1 MARLKYDSNLV
12 NSAIDE
18 LGAASDQL
26 LTTEDEMR
34 SALTIIANARG
45 INHVHSDTII
55 NTLGYPTAVQE
66 MIEET
71 ITSIK
76 TRAQEVEEYN
86 EKYENASFLEK
97 LGSTAGLF
105 LTKVVEGFAS
115 AGEQIVDGFASV
127 IGWGAGLVSKDAQ
140 DSIAN
145 FIKKDHVGD
154 FFGNLY
160 DTSFKDMVIKSWAS
174 EKGLACNIFK
184 GVGTGIGYAAALYT
198 TGYIAGGLST
208 GTVLGAK
215 AGAASLLSSLPAAA
229 TTAGV
234 AGIGAGTQAGLKGGL
249 DYNKAFAN
257 GIKYGAIQAGTTI
270 VFTYAFKALS
280 KGIANLKAKWH
291 GTKSTAL
298 TTTPQ
303 GGTGGPTG
311 NPTGTGPTGTG
322 PTGGAGGGAAGASS
336 TASTVKSGVTF
347 EPYKGYTC
355 LDDVWDDAIAGN
367 IGKKDVIDIVKNTIG
382 LDDGGLGHTFMS
394 DYLNFVGGDA
404 SMAAGASWRAAA
416 ANLGKDITDE
426 TASAISNTIHNT
438 GPTTTT
444 TTTTGATTTTSG
456 SSSTSLTTIADDTFN
471 GAGGKVTQEVVEE
484 GTSRTAGQLL
494 GDMENISRGLST
506 KQNALNLAQQQL
518 DDAIAQG
525 ADDATISA
533 LQKNVTSAQN
543 AVDLQLDKLRLKQQA
558 YITET
563 ASGKYNAVGTEKM
576 KLINGEF
583 VDDITSTAGD
593 VTTLRVQTTRADGTV
608 ELRPN
613 WTNASAMK
621 EGQINPKEFAK
632 LLDDAYGPVPPTTTT
647 TTALVPKG
655 PTDLVPVN
663 PGTTAL
669 VPKGPTGLV
678 PVNPGTTA
686 LVPKGPTGLV
696 PVTPPQ
702 PPAVVPPQVL
712 YGPPPVT
719 PPVTVPANSGSTIIF
734 GVVQPEEITPPAV
747 VDITPAQ
754 VDPVVI
760 PEQVLY
766 GPPPVI
772 EDPPITIPDPPV
784 DPPVTIPQ
792 DPYIPPQQPIVD
804 TPVVQT
810 PIIDTPVVETP
821 IIETPPI
828 DTEYVPI
835 PNTGL
840 GQPHNSKLGIAPVIA
855 AAAGGLAGAFGGSLL
870 SDKKKKDEDD
880 DDIEEL
886 DIESEE

>member
-1 MARLKYDSNLV
+1 
-12 NSAIDE
+12 
-18 LGAASDQL
+18 
-26 LTTEDEMR
+26 
-34 SALTIIANARG
+34 
-45 INHVHSDTII
+45 
-55 NTLGYPTAVQE
+55 
-66 MIEET
+66 
-71 ITSIK
+71 
-76 TRAQEVEEYN
+76 
-86 EKYENASFLEK
+86 
-97 LGSTAGLF
+97 
-105 LTKVVEGFAS
+105 
-115 AGEQIVDGFASV
+115 
-127 IGWGAGLVSKDAQ
+127 
-140 DSIAN
+140 
-145 FIKKDHVGD
+145 
-154 FFGNLY
+154 
-160 DTSFKDMVIKSWAS
+160 MVIKSWAS

-184 GVGTGIGYAAALYT
+184 GVGTGIGYAAALYA
-198 TGYIAGGLST
+198 TGYVAGGLST

-215 AGAASLLSSLPAAA
+215 AGAATLMSSLPAAA
-229 TTAGV
+229 TTAGI
-234 AGIGAGTQAGLKGGL
+234 AGIGSGTQAGLKGGL

-280 KGIANLKAKWH
+280 KGIANLKTKWS
-291 GTKSTAL
+291 GSKSTAL
-298 TTTPQ
+298 TTTQ
-303 GGTGGPTG
+303 GGTGSTGTGPGT
-311 NPTGTGPTGTG
+311 TGTGPTGTG
-322 PTGGAGGGAAGASS
+322 PNGGGTGGGAAGASS

-347 EPYKGYTC
+347 DAYKGYTC

-367 IGKKDVIDIVKNTIG
+367 IGKKDVIDIIKNTVG
-382 LDDGGLGHTFMS
+382 LDDGGIGHTFMS

-404 SMAAGASWRAAA
+404 SMAAGASWRHAA

-426 TASAISNTIHNT
+426 TVSSVANTVSGTPSGGVN
-438 GPTTTT
+438 PTS
-444 TTTTGATTTTSG
+444 ATTTAATGTSG
-456 SSSTSLTTIADDTFN
+456 SSSTSLATVADDTFN
-471 GAGGKVTQEVVEE
+471 GAGGKVAQEAVEE
-484 GTSRTAGQLL
+484 TSTRTAGQLL
-494 GDMENISRGLST
+494 GDMENISRGLTT

-518 DDAIAQG
+518 DDALAQG

-533 LQKNVTSAQN
+533 LQKNVTSAQK
-543 AVDLQLDKLRLKQQA
+543 AVDLQLDKLRIKQQA
-558 YITET
+558 YVAET
-563 ASGKYNAVGTEKM
+563 AGGKYNAVGTEKM

-583 VDDITSTAGD
+583 IDDAASTAGD

-632 LLDDAYGPVPPTTTT
+632 LLDDAYGPAPPTTTT

-663 PGTTAL
+663 TGTTAL

-719 PPVTVPANSGSTIIF
+719 TPVTVPANSGSTIIF

-747 VDITPAQ
+747 VDITPAS

-760 PEQVLY
+760 PPEQVLY
-766 GPPPVI
+766 GPPPII

-784 DPPVTIPQ
+784 DPKPPVTIPQ
-792 DPYIPPQQPIVD
+792 DPYIPPQPPI
-804 TPVVQT
+804 
-810 PIIDTPVVETP
+810 VETP
-821 IIETPPI
+821 IIDKPVIETPIVETPPLDI
-828 DTEYVPI
+828 EYAPI

-840 GQPHNSKLGIAPVIA
+840 GQPHDSKLGFAPVIA

-870 SDKKKKDEDD
+870 SDKKKKDKDDD

>member
-12 NSAIDE
+12 NNAIDE

-26 LTTEDEMR
+26 LTTEDDMR
-34 SALTIIANARG
+34 SALTIIANAQG

-55 NTLGYPTAVQE
+55 NTLGYPQAVQE

-184 GVGTGIGYAAALYT
+184 GVGTGLGYAAALYA
-198 TGYIAGGLST
+198 TGYVAGGLSS

-215 AGAASLLSSLPAAA
+215 AGAASLMSSLPAAA
-229 TTAGV
+229 TTAGI
-234 AGIGAGTQAGLKGGL
+234 AGIGSGTQAGLKGGL

-270 VFTYAFKALS
+270 VFTCAFKALS

-322 PTGGAGGGAAGASS
+322 PTGGAGGAAGSS

-367 IGKKDVIDIVKNTIG
+367 LGKKDVIDIVKNTIG

-394 DYLNFVGGDA
+394 DYLNYIGGDA
-404 SMAAGASWRAAA
+404 SMAAGASWRNAA

-438 GPTTTT
+438 GTTGAP
-444 TTTTGATTTTSG
+444 TGATTTATTGTSG
-456 SSSTSLTTIADDTFN
+456 SSSNSLATVADETFN

-484 GTSRTAGQLL
+484 GSTRTAGQLL
-494 GDMENISRGLST
+494 GDMENISRGLAN
-506 KQNALNLAQQQL
+506 KQNALTLAQQQL

-525 ADDATISA
+525 ADDATVAA
-533 LQKNVTSAQN
+533 LQKNVANAQS
-543 AVDLQLDKLRLKQQA
+543 AVDAQLGKLRLKQDA
-558 YITET
+558 YIAET

-583 VDDITSTAGD
+583 VDDVTSTAGD

-686 LVPKGPTGLV
+686 LVP
-696 PVTPPQ
+696 VTKPL
-702 PPAVVPPQVL
+702 PPAVVTPPQVL

-719 PPVTVPANSGSTIIF
+719 TPVTVPANTGNTIIF
-734 GVVQPEEITPPAV
+734 GVVQPEEIVPPAV

-760 PEQVLY
+760 PDQVLY
-766 GPPPVI
+766 GPPP
-772 EDPPITIPDPPV
+772 PPV
-784 DPPVTIPQ
+784 IDTPPVEPPVPPVPPTPPTPPVTVPQ
-792 DPYIPPQQPIVD
+792 DPYIPPQEIVK
-804 TPVVQT
+804 P
-810 PIIDTPVVETP
+810 P
-821 IIETPPI
+821 IIESPPTPPTPPTPPI

-840 GQPHNSKLGIAPVIA
+840 GQPHDSKLGFAPVIA

-870 SDKKKKDEDD
+870 SDKKKKDDEEDD
-880 DDIEEL
+880 VEEL